1 MRTVSSLVAAMAV
14 CGVVAL
20 GAGCAS
26 KSYVAPKQEMK
37 TPAKPRVDFSN
48 VTPGALNQHREAMDL
63 FTNGDYEGAARHWRE
78 ALKAGARDVTFQYEV
93 NYNLG
98 VTFQKME
105 KYILSEQ
112 HFRKAIALDDKNARG
127 YIGLGTALSFQGR
140 QGEAVPMFRRAL
152 ELAPGS
158 PEAYAGIAA
167 MAVSSGD
174 YANAVDALRFAAS
187 ASPSDATLRDSLI
200 GAYVGLASGRVAA
213 GNLDAAQELYGMAAA
228 LGPTDPRPLYG
239 AAFVMMRRGY
249 PGRAKP
255 LYAQARDLQPSRR
268 PDWDDLVPGFDG
280 KPDTTEALRAE
291 SMARLFRDRG
301 DYERAAEQYTLLL
314 ALDPWRAEIWREYA
328 DLAMDKLNDPK
339 RAGDAVHALWV
350 LDPKDA
356 KATDIALRLGQNA
369 PDLPKAG
376 QPSLL
381 WSKVGSAI
389 SLDGKGVSGDA
400 ASLKA
405 GTRISRQARIGGVGG
420 KHLIEA
426 RLIGPKGETARS
438 DRFEIDVVTP
448 EFTLTVFDTLPV
460 AGAWKQEWSVDGKV
474 VGGVS
479 FELQAP

>member
-1 MRTVSSLVAAMAV
+1 MRFRNFLLAFLTCIAV
-14 CGVVAL
+14 VVVVATC
-20 GAGCAS
+20 GS

-37 TPAKPRVDFSN
+37 APDKPRVDFSN

-63 FTNGDYEGAARHWRE
+63 FKSGDYEGAARHWRE

-140 QGEAVPMFRRAL
+140 QSEAVPMFRRAL
-152 ELAPGS
+152 ELAPNS

-187 ASPSDATLRDSLI
+187 ASPSDGALRDSLI
-200 GAYVGLASGRVAA
+200 AAYVGLASQRVAA

-228 LGPTDPRPLYG
+228 LGPKDPRPLYG

-255 LYAQARDLQPSRR
+255 LYAQARDLQPGRK
-268 PDWDDLVPGFDG
+268 PEWEDLVPGFDD

-291 SMARLFRDRG
+291 SMARMFRDRG
-301 DYERAAEQYTLLL
+301 DFDRAAEQYALLL
-314 ALDPWRAEIWREYA
+314 ALDPWRPEIWREYA
-328 DLAMDKLNDPK
+328 DLAMDKLNDPR

-350 LDPKDA
+350 LDPQDA
-356 KATDIALRLGQNA
+356 KATDIALRLGQSA
-369 PDLPKAG
+369 PDLPKADK
-376 QPSLL
+376 PAMM

-389 SLDGKGVSGDA
+389 TLDGKGVSGDA
-400 ASLKA
+400 GSLKA
-405 GTRISRQARIGGVGG
+405 GARIYRQAHLGGTGG
-420 KHLIEA
+420 KHTIDA

-438 DRFEIDVVTP
+438 DRYEIDVVTG
-448 EFTLTVFDTLPV
+448 EFTLTGFDTLPTV
-460 AGAWKQEWSVDGKV
+460 GAWKQEWSVDGKL
-474 VGGVS
+474 VGAVS